1 MNWLSAVVL
10 TAWGLLVSTLDAR
23 FRRLPNALTLGAAV
37 LGLLYLI
44 GSGEGPLGTSRLSN
58 LCAAGLFL
66 AFLVPAYARH
76 WVGGGDVK
84 LGLAMGLLGGIQV
97 TLVTLGAGGLLL
109 AGLGW
114 HASRNRRAEQPPRVV
129 PWGTAHGIAF
139 AGAVLATPYFPGGV
153 Y

>member
-1 MNWLSAVVL
+1 M
-10 TAWGLLVSTLDAR
+10 
-23 FRRLPNALTLGAAV
+23 
-37 LGLLYLI
+37 
-44 GSGEGPLGTSRLSN
+44 
-58 LCAAGLFL
+58 
-66 AFLVPAYARH
+66 FLVPGYARH

-139 AGAVLATPYFPGGV
+139 AGAVIAAPYFPGGV